1 MTIGHYQD
9 KAMAEAIRLAREAAS
24 AGEVPVAA
32 VITGQDGEILGAGA
46 NRVERDKDPTAHAE
60 ILVIRDVAARLGSAR
75 LSECDLWVTLEPCP
89 MCAGAISQ
97 ARLRRLYYAA
107 ADPKSGGVDHGP
119 RVFSHPTCHH
129 RPEIYSGIRAEESAG
144 MLRDFFRKRR

>member
-1 MTIGHYQD
+1 MTAGHYQD
-9 KAMAEAIRLAREAAS
+9 KAMAKALELAGQAAL

-32 VITGQDGEILGAGA
+32 VITGPDGEILGAGA

-107 ADPKSGGVDHGP
+107 EDPKSGGVDHGP
-119 RVFSHPTCHH
+119 RVFSHSTCHH
-129 RPEIYSGIRAEESAG
+129 KPEIYSGIRAEDSALL
-144 MLRDFFRKRR
+144 LRDFFRKRR

>member
-1 MTIGHYQD
+1 MTTGHYQD
-9 KAMAEAIRLAREAAS
+9 IAMAEAIRLAREAAS

-32 VITGQDGEILGAGA
+32 VITGPDGEILGAGA

-119 RVFSHPTCHH
+119 RVFSHSTCHH

>member
-1 MTIGHYQD
+1 MTLGQYQD
-9 KAMAEAIRLAREAAS
+9 KAMVEAIELARQATMI
-24 AGEVPVAA
+24 GEVPVAA
-32 VITGQDGEILGAGA
+32 VITGPEGEIIAAEA

-60 ILVIRDVAARLGSAR
+60 ILVIRKASEKLGTTR

-89 MCAGAISQ
+89 MCAGAIAQ

-107 ADPKSGGVDHGP
+107 EDPKSGGVDHGP

-129 RPEIYSGIRAEESAG
+129 QPEIYSGIRAEESANL
-144 MLRDFFRKRR
+144 LRDFFKERR